1 MQPMVN
7 CNCWARVQPLGTK
20 NNYYNFLTGVFG
32 AIELNLLCDWMG
44 TKTSP
49 RFLPSFY
56 LLGWQ
61 KKKLS
66 LFALKEKEVT
76 IKKWILNKSSYGSPP
91 PPSAALRNP
100 SSCPHPY
107 LFLYEVS
114 FPLSQTQSNIEHRY
128 WNQSGHVAGEPVG
141 QVRQA
146 LPSHVTKRNPKP
158 PKEKGY
164 KPNSVYQE
172 ALWRLFLSGFLS
184 CIQCRAPCQD
194 KFTSIHVYN
203 YIDI

>member
-1 MQPMVN
+1 MVEEEVVTF
-7 CNCWARVQPLGTK
+7 CTK
-20 NNYYNFLTGVFG
+20 RKRSH
-32 AIELNLLCDWMG
+32 D
-44 TKTSP
+44 
-49 RFLPSFY
+49 
-56 LLGWQ
+56 
-61 KKKLS
+61 KKMD
-66 LFALKEKEVT
+66 FEQ
-76 IKKWILNKSSYGSPP
+76 ILIWVPP

-164 KPNSVYQE
+164 KPNSVY
-172 ALWRLFLSGFLS
+172 
-184 CIQCRAPCQD
+184 
-194 KFTSIHVYN
+194 
-203 YIDI
+203 